1 MTGLCER
8 PGCSQVAEVAF
19 GFQADPYVIW
29 LDRATAGTGSRQRA
43 GALCRR
49 HADAMVVPIGWS
61 LDDRRQPVPRLFPS
75 VEATDSS
82 GPPVRRARRRV
93 APPEEVIDADST
105 AVYADPT
112 LFDLEPGEATVAEL
126 VAPLA
131 DDPTAAVDP
140 DSVTDA
146 GPVAADESDATPWR
160 PVFDA
165 GDDLGG
171 LLAAKSPLLS
181 RAFGGRDAPRDA
193 SRDALRDA
201 PRDAPRDDRQER

>member
-1 MTGLCER
+1 MAGLCER

-29 LDRATAGTGSRQRA
+29 LDRAAADAGSRQRA

-61 LDDRRQPVPRLFPS
+61 LDDRRQPAPRLFLP
-75 VEATDSS
+75 TDETDQQSPRS
-82 GPPVRRARRRV
+82 GRVRRRREAPAEGSTV
-93 APPEEVIDADST
+93 AESPGVSD
-105 AVYADPT
+105 DPT

-126 VAPLA
+126 VAELVTPVEA
-131 DDPTAAVDP
+131 DPTPAP
-140 DSVTDA
+140 
-146 GPVAADESDATPWR
+146 DATPWR

-181 RAFGGRDAPRDA
+181 RAFGGRDA
-193 SRDALRDA
+193 S
-201 PRDAPRDDRQER
+201 RDDRPER